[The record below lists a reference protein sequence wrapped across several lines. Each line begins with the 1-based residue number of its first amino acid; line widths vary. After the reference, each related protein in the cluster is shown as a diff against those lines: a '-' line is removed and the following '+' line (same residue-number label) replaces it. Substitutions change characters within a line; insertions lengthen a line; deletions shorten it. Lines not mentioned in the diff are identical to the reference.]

1 VLTAPAPVQVLG
13 IDETRRGRPR
23 WTQDADTGRW
33 VKLERFETNF
43 VDLAGP
49 AGLLG
54 QTAGRTKKAV
64 TDWLDERGE
73 EWKAGV
79 RIVAMD
85 PCATYR
91 SAVAA
96 ALPQADIVADHFH
109 LVRLGNEAV
118 TRVRQRVTRDTLGR
132 RGQRVDPVWA
142 NRRWLLR
149 GYERLSGPAFTAMWN
164 GCIDHELTNQL
175 LTAWI
180 AKEELRALLACAARG
195 GVRHDIAHRL
205 TRFYTW
211 CADHADIPELTT
223 LAETVAAWWPQILN
237 FLQLNLTNAR
247 TESTNRLIKDAAR
260 VAFGFRNLDN
270 QRRRVRFACTRRQ
283 RLAATG

>member
-1 VLTAPAPVQVLG
+1 MRPAAAGRGGPRTPTPAG
-13 IDETRRGRPR
+13 GSSWSASKPTSSTSPARPACSGRPPDGRRKRSPIGWMSGARSGRPGCGSWR
-23 WTQDADTGRW
+23 WTRARPTGRRW
-33 VKLERFETNF
+33 PPRC
-43 VDLAGP
+43 
-49 AGLLG
+49 
-54 QTAGRTKKAV
+54 RT
-64 TDWLDERGE
+64 
-73 EWKAGV
+73 
-79 RIVAMD
+79 
-85 PCATYR
+85 
-91 SAVAA
+91 
-96 ALPQADIVADHFH
+96 
-109 LVRLGNEAV
+109 
-118 TRVRQRVTRDTLGR
+118 RVTRDTLGR

-142 NRRWLLR
+142 NRRRLLR